1 MPPADPRVAAL
12 AAAGAIRLALFLP
25 QYAEDAAGIR
35 GIGTGFIAIEIVGVL
50 AARLGIVARIIKYPS
65 PKDAVAGL
73 QDGACDV
80 AFLGVEPSRVAVVD
94 FSPTLFQ
101 FDYSLLVPVGS
112 PIGSFEDADRAG
124 RRIGLVDGHAS
135 ALALRRII
143 KQAELIGVEL
153 PESAFDLL
161 RDRKVDAVA
170 FPRDQ
175 LVEFAGRLPG
185 ARVLAQGYGVNR
197 VAMAV
202 QKGRS
207 EWRAY
212 FSEFVEDAKASG
224 LVARI
229 IARGAL
235 RGFQVAAAESAN

>member
-35 GIGTGFIAIEIVGVL
+35 GIGTGFIAIEIVDAL
-50 AARLGIVARIIKYPS
+50 AARVCIAALFIKYPS
-65 PKDAVAGL
+65 PKDAVTGL

-80 AFLGVEPSRVAVVD
+80 AFLGIEPSRVAVVE
-94 FSPTLFQ
+94 FSPALFQ
-101 FDYSLLVPVGS
+101 FDYSLLVPPGS
-112 PIGSFEDADRAG
+112 PIDSLDDADRAG

-135 ALALRRII
+135 ALALRRIV

-161 RDRKVDAVA
+161 RDRKVDALA

-175 LVEFAGRLPG
+175 LIAFAGRLPG
-185 ARVLAQGYGVNR
+185 ARVLAKGYGVNR
-197 VAMAV
+197 VGMAV
-202 QKGRS
+202 AKGS
-207 EWRAY
+207 AGLLSYLSGFAAE
-212 FSEFVEDAKASG
+212 AKTTG
-224 LVARI
+224 LVQRA
-229 IARGAL
+229 IARGRL
-235 RGFQVAAAESAN
+235 DGFEVAAA

>member
-1 MPPADPRVAAL
+1 M
-12 AAAGAIRLALFLP
+12 
-25 QYAEDAAGIR
+25 
-35 GIGTGFIAIEIVGVL
+35 
-50 AARLGIVARIIKYPS
+50 
-65 PKDAVAGL
+65 
-73 QDGACDV
+73 
-80 AFLGVEPSRVAVVD
+80 
-94 FSPTLFQ
+94 
-101 FDYSLLVPVGS
+101 
-112 PIGSFEDADRAG
+112 
-124 RRIGLVDGHAS
+124 RRIV
-135 ALALRRII
+135 

-202 QKGRS
+202 QKSRS

>member
-25 QYAEDAAGIR
+25 QYAEDAAGIC
-35 GIGTGFIAIEIVGVL
+35 GIGTGFIAIEIVGAV
-50 AARLGIVARIIKYPS
+50 AARLGIAAQVIKYPS

-80 AFLGVEPSRVAVVD
+80 AFLGIEPSRVAVVD
-94 FSPTLFQ
+94 FSPALFQ
-101 FDYSLLVPVGS
+101 FDYSLLVPAGS
-112 PIGSFEDADRAG
+112 TIGSLEDTDRAG

-135 ALALRRII
+135 ALALRRIV

-161 RDRKVDAVA
+161 RDRKVDALA

-175 LVEFAGRLPG
+175 LIAFAERLPG
-185 ARVLAQGYGVNR
+185 ARVLAKGYGVNR
-197 VAMAV
+197 VGMAV
-202 QKGRS
+202 AKGS
-207 EWRAY
+207 AELLSYLSDFAA
-212 FSEFVEDAKASG
+212 EEKTTG
-224 LVARI
+224 LVQRAI
-229 IARGAL
+229 ERGSL
-235 RGFQVAAAESAN
+235 DGFDVATA

>member
-1 MPPADPRVAAL
+1 MASADPRVAAL

-35 GIGTGFIAIEIVGVL
+35 GIGTGFIAIEIVEAL
-50 AARLGIVARIIKYPS
+50 AERLGIVVRVVKYPS

-80 AFLGVEPSRVAVVD
+80 AFLGIEPSRVAVVD
-94 FSPTLFQ
+94 FSPALFQ
-101 FDYSLLVPVGS
+101 FDYSLLVPAGS
-112 PIGSFEDADRAG
+112 TIGSLEDTDRAG

-135 ALALRRII
+135 ALALRRIV

-161 RDRKVDAVA
+161 RDQKVDALA

-175 LVEFAGRLPG
+175 LIAFAARLAG
-185 ARVLAQGYGVNR
+185 ARVLAKGYGVNR
-197 VAMAV
+197 VGMAV
-202 QKGRS
+202 AKGS
-207 EWRAY
+207 TGLLSYLSDFAAEANTT
-212 FSEFVEDAKASG
+212 G
-224 LVARI
+224 LVQRA
-229 IARGAL
+229 IARARL
-235 RGFQVAAAESAN
+235 DGFDVATA